1 MSVVVFRRKIRGKS
15 EVSHTKTEF
24 SDDTRRKKNSKKGS
38 RLPAGFGGELP
49 ERRLPFPAALQEYGS
64 IVHLMRYGF
73 QIGYDDD
80 EILTDL
86 LCRRRAKME
95 RRLSEV

>member
-38 RLPAGFGGELP
+38 RLPAGFGGELFGG
-49 ERRLPFPAALQEYGS
+49 ELTWRRLLFQAAPAKCG
-64 IVHLMRYGF
+64 G
-73 QIGYDDD
+73 
-80 EILTDL
+80 
-86 LCRRRAKME
+86 
-95 RRLSEV
+95 